1 MENPFVLTI
10 SYWFNTNNDFYLFDG
25 CEDWSLISYSAKTD
39 NMEYITDEYM
49 EEWVGREISRRN
61 SLQYDDFTRAPRNG
75 DDGGLLW
82 KFNIYHPNS
91 KKPIG
96 KWTIDCVQ
104 LKNFY
109 NLATIF
115 K

>member
-10 SYWFNTNNDFYLFDG
+10 SYWYNTNNDFYLFND

-49 EEWVGREISRRN
+49 EEWVGREISRRAPIQ
-61 SLQYDDFTRAPRNG
+61 SAPIQYDDFIRTQRSME
-75 DDGGLLW
+75 DGGLLW

-96 KWTIDCVQ
+96 K
-104 LKNFY
+104 
-109 NLATIF
+109 
-115 K
+115 